1 MRLLTERKK
10 MEINKVA
17 LRAFYDLHKEDYFR
31 RRHSGDAKLWD
42 ELYKWDILP
51 RLNKELAQYQSATKE
66 SVAEVARIVTHH
78 TNASNFASWRDIDDL
93 KDFLQRPK
101 AYTVIDELW
110 RATPESVDQHIDS
123 AGKMTQFLMSD
134 KKFAPSTWAYLLAAR
149 DCHSFALYR
158 DTVMRQVAE
167 ICGIDKPATVSQGKK
182 YALVNDAALYLG
194 ELMQRDVAEESYIQ
208 ALNGQDFLWVVLMY
222 GSLQT
227 N

>member
-1 MRLLTERKK
+1 MSLLKERKK

-17 LRAFYDLHKEDYFR
+17 LRAFYDLHKEDYLR
-31 RRHSGDAKLWD
+31 RRYSGDAKLWD

-51 RLNKELAQYQSATKE
+51 RLNKELAQYQSVTKE
-66 SVAEVARIVTHH
+66 SITEVMHIVTHH

-110 RATPESVDQHIDS
+110 RATPESVDQYIDN
-123 AGKMTQFLMSD
+123 AGEMTQFLMSD

-158 DTVMRQVAE
+158 DAVMRQVAE

-194 ELMQRDVAEESYIQ
+194 ELMQRDVSEESYIQ

-222 GSLQT
+222 GSLQDS
-227 N
+227 